1 MIALLVRTTV
11 IRIIII
17 VVMKKS
23 RLAANRARRIF
34 ARIHLF
40 WRIRSKLMFT
50 NRALIFLIAKSVFAI
65 FIKFFGVASWATIWY
80 NFIHEILI
88 SFL

>member
-1 MIALLVRTTV
+1 
-11 IRIIII
+11 
-17 VVMKKS
+17 MKKS

-40 WRIRSKLMFT
+40 GGIGSKLMFT